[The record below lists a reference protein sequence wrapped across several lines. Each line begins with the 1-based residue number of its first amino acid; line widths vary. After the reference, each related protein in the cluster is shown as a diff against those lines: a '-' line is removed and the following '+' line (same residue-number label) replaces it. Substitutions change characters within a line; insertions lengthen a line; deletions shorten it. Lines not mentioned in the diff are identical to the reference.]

1 MILMLIRSA
10 LMPMMLFFLVTPLD
24 AAVDL
29 DRLIAG
35 LDHPLWTA
43 RRDAAERLAAS
54 GPAGRD
60 AVPQLLESLE
70 DVQPEVRRASARTL
84 AAVGTGSEEAIHGLV
99 AALRDEDW
107 VVRHE
112 AVRSLQVLQATAIRA
127 LGDALSSE
135 SPETRQAAA
144 EALAGLAPASRDVL
158 PELIETLHDTNW
170 QTQAAAARA
179 IGQLGE
185 DGRDGVP
192 ELAVSLRSKDWRVAE
207 PVVESLSRIGVPAIP
222 VLIDGLQ
229 DPALPVRWGSARALG
244 AIGADAADAAPALA
258 NALSDDQVM
267 VRWSAAN
274 ALWAIGPGAH
284 QATAALNAGLS
295 DEQWIVRWA
304 AARALGGIVGDDK
317 PPGDET
323 VSALANALRDEDSRV
338 CEAAAFALEDI
349 GMPAREALPALGEA
363 ATGIGGTG
371 SGACKVI
378 DVGPA
383 AQEILLDTGWT
394 VRWAAVRALSVVGAG
409 NRDALAPLN
418 AALDDEE
425 WQVRGVAALALGQ
438 FGNDAPE
445 DTITALVNG
454 LGDEA
459 APVRMAAASALGD
472 IGTGASHALADLRN
486 LQEDED
492 ARVRAA
498 AEEAV
503 FKLSGRQ

>member
-1 MILMLIRSA
+1 
-10 LMPMMLFFLVTPLD
+10 
-24 AAVDL
+24 
-29 DRLIAG
+29 
-35 LDHPLWTA
+35 
-43 RRDAAERLAAS
+43 
-54 GPAGRD
+54 
-60 AVPQLLESLE
+60 
-70 DVQPEVRRASARTL
+70 
-84 AAVGTGSEEAIHGLV
+84 
-99 AALRDEDW
+99 
-107 VVRHE
+107 
-112 AVRSLQVLQATAIRA
+112 
-127 LGDALSSE
+127 
-135 SPETRQAAA
+135 
-144 EALAGLAPASRDVL
+144 
-158 PELIETLHDTNW
+158 LHDKNW

-192 ELAVSLRSKDWRVAE
+192 ELAVSLRNKDWRVAE

-258 NALSDDQVM
+258 DALDDDQVM
-267 VRWSAAN
+267 VRWAAAN
-274 ALWAIGPGAH
+274 ALWAIGPGAN
-284 QATAALNAGLS
+284 QATEALNAGLS

-363 ATGIGGTG
+363 ATGVGGTG

-383 AQEILLDTGWT
+383 AH
-394 VRWAAVRALSVVGAG
+394 VRWAAVRALGVVGAG
-409 NRDALAPLN
+409 NRDALAALN
-418 AALDDEE
+418 AALQDEE

-438 FGNDAPE
+438 FGNDAPQE
-445 DTITALVNG
+445 TITALING
-454 LGDEA
+454 LSDDD
-459 APVRMAAASALGD
+459 APV
-472 IGTGASHALADLRN
+472 
-486 LQEDED
+486 
-492 ARVRAA
+492 
-498 AEEAV
+498 
-503 FKLSGRQ
+503 